1 MLSLDHRSGN
11 IFQTLLDFKADL
23 SLTNDEGNN
32 IYHLVLNWQMAD
44 RLGPLLNVE
53 HFDPIFLQHKNHQHY
68 SPLAEMVKLN
78 DPQVLLRLMSLG
90 VRFGGWEGPRRDSLL
105 HIAVRHQCYKSA
117 LFLREQSKIGLDV
130 KNADG

>member
-1 MLSLDHRSGN
+1 MPFHTAIETNDEDTFKYLLIKTEQVRKVMHRTDKMNFIPTKDLIGHRQLTPIMLSLDHRSGN

-23 SLTNDEGNN
+23 SLTNDQGNN

-78 DPQVLLRLMSLG
+78 DP
-90 VRFGGWEGPRRDSLL
+90 
-105 HIAVRHQCYKSA
+105 
-117 LFLREQSKIGLDV
+117 
-130 KNADG
+130 